1 MKLFVQARKDGYNI
15 LYPKPTPSEFFH
27 FAGDIRP
34 ESKGSN
40 LLGKYLYT
48 ISISNAG
55 CIFTKH
61 VIVQDVQRQGLGNI
75 GFSIFISHNK
85 KLSGSEVIKL
95 LDELLNT
102 YCNNYCPDY
111 YLDKKTENW
120 EIFEAIK
127 NQYKLTDLSNV
138 DNENYQ
144 QGTADP
150 AFYYYIDKEALHN
163 IFDNPYQ
170 EEFSAYKQVFFVKKN
185 LENEPDNPLLA
196 LPHDPRA
203 NLTEK
208 IDFENPKYKLIY
220 NQQSSDGVKIE
231 VKVNGS
237 LRQNTIYSQEDLQI
251 IWSKQFCEPKEKKG
265 KWYEIGSDWIEINP
279 IERTLT
285 VKEKQLD
292 PSFRTFKINLEFN
305 ADPPDSPPTLFLKF
319 KDSAS
324 ISESFEET
332 KKFKEEDINKG
343 FYLSAACADLTSNQ
357 VFIGPNFR
365 ATEVVLTLNK
375 RKRVRFV
382 VLNERR
388 KELHDFELKIIQ
400 KEGAIKNG
408 FVDFWGDEIKKVWK
422 VQVSHKDYETHSL
435 EVKPDEKAEYEI
447 KLTPKAKPRERVYYL
462 QVNKIKGRQPRDRKG
477 EKRTFT
483 NKSPEN
489 RLECQP
495 NFGFKFIGWQGPE
508 PYADY
513 DGRYIAVFEQLWYL
527 KVLKVSIVVFPIF
540 LASIIYILNSE
551 PPPQFVDPTT
561 EIMSYVEGVELN
573 KDTLEQLK
581 QRYCNGSS
589 VPTPKIDDT
598 PGWNLF
604 SIFATGGDENH
615 AGNRL
620 DLNACCQKINEA
632 LDFRRAIN
640 LGEIDEL
647 KSQAFLAE
655 QHEFKAAIDSI
666 EEKYKKQIRDTLY
679 NLKVSAMDLNQIA
692 TLILET
698 QRTLRAQEA
707 VEIPVQVDSIAK
719 APGTVRGNPNPSSS
733 PPASSLEQSFFK
745 LVNSGNTEKGD
756 YDKLKTKYKG
766 TGGPIMDYLNKICKN
781 GSTFEKFVEISDLD
795 RKKAKS
801 VEDIKIND

>member
-170 EEFSAYKQVFFVKKN
+170 EEFSAYKQVFFVEKN

-196 LPHDPRA
+196 IPHDPRA

-208 IDFENPKYKLIY
+208 IDFENYESTLYYNSNAAGGQIKVFFEKEILANKSKIRKNDKLEI
-220 NQQSSDGVKIE
+220 V
-231 VKVNGS
+231 
-237 LRQNTIYSQEDLQI
+237 
-251 IWSKQFCEPKEKKG
+251 WSKPFCNEERIEG
-265 KWYEIGSDWIEINP
+265 TWAEIGDDCFHIN
-279 IERTLT
+279 EMKKTLT
-285 VKEKQLD
+285 VKEKQLK
-292 PSFRTFKINLEFN
+292 PLFRTVKINLEFN
-305 ADPPDSPPTLFLKF
+305 ADLPDSPPTLFLKF
-319 KDSAS
+319 KDSPS

-357 VFIGPNFR
+357 VLIGPNFR
-365 ATEVVLTLNK
+365 ATEIVLTLNK

-382 VLNERR
+382 VLSERR

-408 FVDFWGDEIKKVWK
+408 FVDFWGDDIKKVWK

-435 EVKPDEKAEYEI
+435 EVKPYEKAEYEI

-508 PYADY
+508 PD
-513 DGRYIAVFEQLWYL
+513 DRYIAVFEQLWYL
-527 KVLKVSIVVFPIF
+527 KVLKVSIVVLPIF
-540 LASIIYILNSE
+540 LASIIYILNTA
-551 PPPQFVDPTT
+551 PPPPSVDPTT

-573 KDTLEQLK
+573 ADSLEQLK
-581 QRYCNGSS
+581 QSYCNGSS
-589 VPTPKIDDT
+589 VPKPKSDDT

-604 SIFATGGDENH
+604 SIFATGDEENQ
-615 AGNRL
+615 AGNSL
-620 DLNACCQKINEA
+620 DLNDCCQKINDA
-632 LDFRRAIN
+632 IDFRRAIN
-640 LGEIDEL
+640 RGKIDEL
-647 KSQAFLAE
+647 KSQAFSAE
-655 QHEFKAAIDSI
+655 QQEFKAAIDSI
-666 EEKYKKQIRDTLY
+666 EEKYKKQIGVTLY
-679 NLKVSAMDLNQIA
+679 DLKVSAMDLNQIA
-692 TLILET
+692 TLILEK

-707 VEIPVQVDSIAK
+707 VEIPVQVDSIAQ

-745 LVNSGNTEKGD
+745 LVNNGNTEKGE
-756 YDKLKTKYKG
+756 YDKLKTKFKG

-781 GSTFEKFVEISDLD
+781 GSTFEKFKNIAYAD
-795 RKKAKS
+795 RKHAQKL
-801 VEDIKIND
+801 EDIKIND